1 MQDCDI
7 CGKYFIK
14 STVLKM
20 HKFCRSGATKF
31 DMFTNA
37 GIVKHVE
44 TIFLKP
50 LSWRCITSVIVGRS
64 QCCKEK
70 AFLWETNTKI
80 NFPGKPTHEIKSL
93 TNMGF
98 VISAEN
104 ILSQPLC
111 WRYINLHSGAKPLL
125 QRKLG
130 VLQENISKTYFP
142 GESHVYSHRRKA
154 LQVRRIVVFVE
165 NIS

>member
-20 HKFCRSGATKF
+20 HKFCGSGATKF

-50 LSWRCITSVIVGRS
+50 LS
-64 QCCKEK
+64 
-70 AFLWETNTKI
+70 
-80 NFPGKPTHEIKSL
+80 
-93 TNMGF
+93 
-98 VISAEN
+98 
-104 ILSQPLC
+104 
-111 WRYINLHSGAKPLL
+111 
-125 QRKLG
+125 
-130 VLQENISKTYFP
+130 
-142 GESHVYSHRRKA
+142 
-154 LQVRRIVVFVE
+154 
-165 NIS
+165 

>member
-20 HKFCRSGATKF
+20 HKFCRSEATKF

-50 LSWRCITSVIVGRS
+50 LS
-64 QCCKEK
+64 
-70 AFLWETNTKI
+70 
-80 NFPGKPTHEIKSL
+80 
-93 TNMGF
+93 
-98 VISAEN
+98 
-104 ILSQPLC
+104 
-111 WRYINLHSGAKPLL
+111 
-125 QRKLG
+125 
-130 VLQENISKTYFP
+130 
-142 GESHVYSHRRKA
+142 
-154 LQVRRIVVFVE
+154 
-165 NIS
+165 